1 MYTLEK
7 YNGCKRF
14 NEQYSE
20 IYQFLLKAADRGYNE
35 HFHWGR
41 FEWMMEHTYLE
52 EDKLTTIGIFRNE
65 LSEIVGLATFDTV
78 YNDRSYIIHSIS
90 DKALLRQMVSY
101 VIRDNEKTV
110 VKANSKD
117 TELCEVLWEYQFRKE
132 HKEENVL
139 QIELKDNLHY
149 NVPEGYIIS
158 GEDFQLDNWKYQ
170 MVIHKGFDHED
181 IPEMW
186 DSSFFELKP
195 NANGSLKVFAM
206 NEEEYCAHCGVWYT
220 QGDTAYI
227 EPVVTIPQCRNLGL
241 AKAVVY
247 EAVTRAKG
255 LGAKRAIVLSGQE
268 FYFKI
273 GFDISSDFWVWTLN

>member
-101 VIRDNEKTV
+101 VIRDNEKTT

-117 TELCEVLWEYQFRKE
+117 TELCEVLYEYQFRRE

-139 QIELKDNLHY
+139 QIELEDNLHY
-149 NVPEGYIIS
+149 NVPEGYIIG

-170 MVIHKGFDHED
+170 MVIHKGFGHED

-195 NANGSLKVFAM
+195 NENGSLKVFAV

-220 QGDTAYI
+220 RGDTAYI
-227 EPVVTIPQCRNLGL
+227 EPVVTIPECRNLGL

-273 GFDISSDFWVWTLN
+273 GFDISSDFGVWTLN